1 MDQHPSS
8 QGNRTSPR
16 RGVRPGILLLR
27 WLHACV
33 LLAVF
38 TSLAGCWSPRIRPL
52 PQETLATSGRASFDG
67 PRDVIFD
74 ACVAALRGN
83 GYLIE
88 REDPAAGTIFTA
100 TLPARTFP
108 AAREGELVLRRYEI
122 QVVQA
127 AGSSA
132 EITATPMLFDAVRA
146 RGETR
151 PLRARAPETAWT
163 IAEEEAEW
171 RRLFGAIRH
180 HLALAATAH
189 VHGPAPAGD
198 GLELP

>member
-16 RGVRPGILLLR
+16 RGVRPGILFLR

-38 TSLAGCWSPRIRPL
+38 TAPAGCWSPRIRPL
-52 PQETLATSGRASFDG
+52 PPETLATSGTATVDG
-67 PRDVIFD
+67 PSDLVFD

-83 GYLIE
+83 GYSIE

-108 AAREGELVLRRYEI
+108 AAREGVLLLRRYEI
-122 QVVQA
+122 QVAQT
-127 AGSSA
+127 AGRSA
-132 EITATPMLFDAVRA
+132 QVTAVPMLFNAVRE
-146 RGETR
+146 RGDTR
-151 PLRARAPETAWT
+151 ALRARAPETAWT

-180 HLALAATAH
+180 HLTLAATAH
-189 VHGPAPAGD
+189 FHEPAPVGD